1 MLEIYR
7 TVLTCLNKRKELTLT
22 YGRTDP
28 KQRKSLL
35 KIKEK
40 WQSCDVKW
48 DYKYVDNILINIL
61 YYVLF
66 TTEEK
71 ALILLFIVFWGKEWI
86 QVFYLCYTLK
96 IFFC

>member
-1 MLEIYR
+1 M
-7 TVLTCLNKRKELTLT
+7 
-22 YGRTDP
+22 
-28 KQRKSLL
+28 L

-66 TTEEK
+66 TTQEK

-86 QVFYLCYTLK
+86 QVFSLCYTLK
-96 IFFC
+96 IFFD